1 MAADDGACDF
11 LFDYAPARLAVDGVA
26 VGVVRGVRVCAQNPL
41 NGCVPRGFLYRRVW
55 GAGGGIFSADEIT
68 FMRTAC
74 AGRLKRLQDELAA
87 YYKKNPEQTSG
98 QLVLPEAEYD
108 RDKFDF
114 YAHWPV
120 EIQGK
125 PEQGR

>member
-1 MAADDGACDF
+1 MIPFIKKMIPNPDITSEE
-11 LFDYAPARLAVDGVA
+11 LAKGT
-26 VGVVRGVRVCAQNPL
+26 
-41 NGCVPRGFLYRRVW
+41 
-55 GAGGGIFSADEIT
+55 IFSADEII

-74 AGRLKRLQDELAA
+74 AGRLKRLQDKLAA

-98 QLVLPEAEYD
+98 QLVLPEVEYD